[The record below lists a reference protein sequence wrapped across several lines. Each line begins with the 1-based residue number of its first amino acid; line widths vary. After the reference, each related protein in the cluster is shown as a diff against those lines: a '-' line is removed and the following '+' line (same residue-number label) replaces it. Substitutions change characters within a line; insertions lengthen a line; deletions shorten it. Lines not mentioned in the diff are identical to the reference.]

1 AIEGEGPG
9 LGVGRGAGRP
19 GAGAAGGSGAPGQAV
34 PAAQPVDRHGRSGLP
49 SCRRGGPTDGAAGGL
64 TPRGKQ
70 ASAAK
75 PSAAPGWRFPK
86 LLPTWDMQKCGVENE
101 LGTGSAGGP
110 PSGRPRYDPSG
121 SQKPRSPCRRPIKP
135 SEVGNGDAAEHRGLS
150 VPV

>member
-1 AIEGEGPG
+1 
-9 LGVGRGAGRP
+9 
-19 GAGAAGGSGAPGQAV
+19 GGSGAPGQAV

-64 TPRGKQ
+64 TPRCKQ

-101 LGTGSAGGP
+101 HGTSPGIPRNPFASAYLLGLRAYRILTTVL
-110 PSGRPRYDPSG
+110 G
-121 SQKPRSPCRRPIKP
+121 SQNQIAKALNANAIKLA
-135 SEVGNGDAAEHRGLS
+135 NQR
-150 VPV
+150 